1 MAEESLPL
9 ISIEDFSGAKQTT
22 FFRLLKH
29 PRFSGELILSDLQGR
44 IWVFH
49 TYMGRLTFATGG
61 AHACRSWKR
70 NVLAYAPKLVPFAAI
85 FKQALLD
92 AADRDLNHCWQYHIL
107 CLWVEQK
114 KITRD
119 QAAQIVRALIVEA
132 LFDISQVRQVT
143 YEIKQINS
151 SNTQIGMQLAL
162 LDAEQMAAE
171 AQELWKAWQS
181 AKLADRSPNAT
192 PVIRQPKQLE
202 ANCSANLYQVFSKLL
217 DGQRTLRD
225 LAIQMK
231 RSVIDVTRSLLP
243 YVQQGY
249 IELVNVPDLPAPV
262 PPVVPIT
269 PIASPVAKGPL
280 IACVDDSPMICQSM
294 DEIISGASYQ
304 FLAIN
309 DPLRAI
315 AQLMSRKPDLIFLDL
330 IMPNA
335 NGYEIC
341 SQLRKLSIFKD
352 TPIVILTGQDGI
364 VDRVRAKLVGA
375 SDFLTKPADRATVLG
390 VIRKYLRQNVSS
402 QA

>member
-9 ISIEDFSGAKQTT
+9 ISIDDFSGAKQTA

-29 PRFSGELILSDLQGR
+29 PRFSGELILSDLKGHN
-44 IWVFH
+44 WVFH
-49 TYMGRLTFATGG
+49 IYMGRLTFATGG
-61 AHACRSWKR
+61 SHACRSWKR
-70 NVLAYAPKLVPFAAI
+70 NVLAHAPELVPFAAL
-85 FKQALLD
+85 FKQALQD
-92 AADRDLNHCWQYHIL
+92 AADRDLSNCWQYHIL

-114 KITRD
+114 KITRE
-119 QAAQIVRALIVEA
+119 QAAKIVRTLMVEA
-132 LFDISQVRQVT
+132 LFDISQARQVT
-143 YEIKQINS
+143 YEIKQNNS

-171 AQELWKAWQS
+171 AQELWKAWQT

-192 PVIRQPKQLE
+192 PMIRQPKELQ
-202 ANCSANLYQVFSKLL
+202 ANSSANLYQVLSKLL

-225 LAIQMK
+225 LAVQMK

-249 IELVNVPDLPAPV
+249 IELVDAPDLLIPV
-262 PPVVPIT
+262 QSVTPVM
-269 PIASPVAKGPL
+269 PIAKPAANGPL
-280 IACVDDSPMICQSM
+280 IACVDDSPLICQSM
-294 DEIISGASYQ
+294 EEIISGANYQ

-375 SDFLTKPADRATVLG
+375 SDFLSKPADSATVLG
-390 VIRKYLRQNVSS
+390 VIRKYLRQNVGS